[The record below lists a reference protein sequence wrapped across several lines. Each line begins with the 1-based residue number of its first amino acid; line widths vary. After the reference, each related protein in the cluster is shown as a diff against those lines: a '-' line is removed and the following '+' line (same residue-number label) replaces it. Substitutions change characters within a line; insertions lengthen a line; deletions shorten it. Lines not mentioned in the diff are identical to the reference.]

1 MTKVL
6 PFLNDPGIHRT
17 FVDNEDGT
25 ATIVEKQNCDDILD
39 RNKSLYTASDGYNAA
54 RDMRR
59 VASIPLLLVYEWLEK
74 EGWNAFDP
82 KHADKLKQKL
92 NSSEYLYLRTAPG
105 RL

>member
-1 MTKVL
+1 MSKVL
-6 PFLNDPGIHRT
+6 PFVNDSFVHRT

-25 ATIVEKQNCDDILD
+25 ATILEKQDCDGILE
-39 RNKSLYTASDGYNAA
+39 RNKALYTHDDGYTPS

-59 VASIPLLLVYEWLEK
+59 VASIPMTLVYEWLEK

-82 KHADKLKQKL
+82 HHADKLKQKL
-92 NSSEYLYLRTAPG
+92 NSPEYLYLRTAPG